1 MTAYLHK
8 QRFDVNTM
16 VRVASPT
23 ANGMSNGSY
32 AKSRKSAP
40 VDFSSPYTRLHFTH
54 SVVRSNDMTLAPGTR
69 LGRYEIRAH
78 IGTGGMGEIYQ
89 AADIALERTIALK
102 ILPAEFASDPSRMR
116 RFVQEARAASALNH
130 PNILTIYEIN
140 PDALTPYIATE
151 FIDGITLRRRL
162 RDGRINLMEGVEIA
176 IQIASALDAAHQA
189 GIVHRDVKPE
199 NVMLRKDGYV
209 KVLDFGLAR
218 PTERHDVSTEAA
230 TIVNTE
236 IGIIVGT
243 ASYMS
248 PEQARGQRV
257 DARSDIFSLGM
268 VIYEMV
274 AGRSPFLGS
283 TNSDIVASILKEEPP
298 RLAALASGVPAE
310 LETIVNR
317 ALTKD
322 KDERYQSV
330 GELLRDLKRLKQNL
344 DFEFQSE
351 LPEHTHTH
359 SRDSGAVPTAMMP
372 ARSLTIE
379 EPQAQATSASTMTIA
394 PRSRWARAAIL
405 IAIPAI
411 ALGAYLFFTR
421 KANAVDSIA
430 VLPFTYTNSDRNE
443 TLGPDA
449 NWLSDGIT
457 ESIINDLSHVPN
469 LKVIARSSVFRY
481 KGQNVDPQT
490 IGRDLNVRAVVIGR
504 IVQMGDT
511 VTVQTELVD
520 VQNQTQ
526 LWGERYRRK
535 ITDVLEL
542 PEDISRQISEGLK
555 LELSGEARKQIGKR
569 YTVNPQAYELYWKG
583 RYHWNQRKPEDVNQA
598 IKYFQEAIKLDPN
611 YALAYTG
618 LADCY
623 VLGNI
628 LQMPPKEAMPR
639 AADAARKAL
648 SIDNQLAEAHTSL
661 AKIKTSYEWD
671 WAGAEA
677 EFKQAIQLNPG
688 YATAHQW
695 YGVYLSE
702 MGRHDESI
710 RERTTAQNLDPLSLS
725 IATGLGR
732 ALFWARRY
740 DESIK
745 HLQTTIPRD
754 QNYSDTYWSL
764 GLAYEQKRMY
774 PEAIS
779 AFQRAVE
786 LSKSSEVVEG
796 KPEMLAVLGHA
807 YAMAGRPAEAKTILD
822 QLKKASSSQQYVSPY
837 AVSLIYVALND
848 KDSAFQSLSQA
859 FQERDEN
866 LIHLRVDPRL
876 DPIRSDPRFQQLL
889 KQINLAS

>member
-1 MTAYLHK
+1 
-8 QRFDVNTM
+8 
-16 VRVASPT
+16 
-23 ANGMSNGSY
+23 
-32 AKSRKSAP
+32 
-40 VDFSSPYTRLHFTH
+40 
-54 SVVRSNDMTLAPGTR
+54 
-69 LGRYEIRAH
+69 
-78 IGTGGMGEIYQ
+78 
-89 AADIALERTIALK
+89 
-102 ILPAEFASDPSRMR
+102 
-116 RFVQEARAASALNH
+116 
-130 PNILTIYEIN
+130 
-140 PDALTPYIATE
+140 
-151 FIDGITLRRRL
+151 
-162 RDGRINLMEGVEIA
+162 
-176 IQIASALDAAHQA
+176 
-189 GIVHRDVKPE
+189 
-199 NVMLRKDGYV
+199 

-218 PTERHDVSTEAA
+218 PTERHDVSEAA

-236 IGIIVGT
+236 IGVIVGT

-274 AGRSPFLGS
+274 AGRSPFLGA

-298 RLAALASGVPAE
+298 QLSTLTSDMPAE
-310 LETIVNR
+310 LEAIVTR
-317 ALTKD
+317 ALAKD

-330 GELLRDLKRLKQNL
+330 GDLLRDLKRIKQNL
-344 DFEFQSE
+344 DFEFQSD
-351 LPEHTHTH
+351 LPEHSHA
-359 SRDSGAVPTAMMP
+359 RESGGIPTAMMP

-379 EPQAQATSASTMTIA
+379 EPPAQATSTSTLAYTS
-394 PRSRWARAAIL
+394 PRWVRAVVL
-405 IAIPAI
+405 FAIPVI
-411 ALGAYLFFTR
+411 ALGAYLFFAR
-421 KANAVDSIA
+421 KTDAVDSIA
-430 VLPFTYTNSDRNE
+430 VLPFTYTNSDRSE
-443 TLGPDA
+443 TVGPDA

-481 KGQNVDPQT
+481 KGQNVDPQVV
-490 IGRDLNVRAVVIGR
+490 GRELNVRAVVIGR

-542 PEDISRQISEGLK
+542 PEDISRQISDGLK
-555 LELSGEARKQIGKR
+555 LELSGDARKQIGKR

-583 RYHWNQRKPEDVNQA
+583 RYHWNQRKPDDVNQA

-628 LQMPPKEAMPR
+628 LQMPPKQAMPM

-661 AKIKTSYEWD
+661 AKIKLSYEWD
-671 WAGAEA
+671 WPGAEA

-725 IATGLGR
+725 ITTGLGR
-732 ALFWARRY
+732 ALYWARRY

-745 HLQTTIPRD
+745 HLQATIPRD
-754 QNYSDTYWSL
+754 PNYGDTYWSL
-764 GLAYEQKRMY
+764 GLAFEQKRMY

-786 LSKSSEVVEG
+786 LSKSPDGSEG
-796 KPEMLAVLGHA
+796 KPEMLAVLAHA
-807 YAMAGRPAEAKTILD
+807 YAMAGKQTEAKAILD
-822 QLKKASSSQQYVSPY
+822 QLKKVASPQHFVSPY

-848 KDSAFQSLSQA
+848 KDSAFEWLGQA

-876 DPIRSDPRFQQLL
+876 DPIRPDARFQDLL
-889 KQINLAS
+889 RQINLR